1 MLAEHVYITA
11 IEQGALV
18 LDGAQGT
25 YLQLNEIAYEILK
38 SLGRGLK
45 PAEIIVEIQKTYAVP
60 ESQIAA
66 DVTKCITDFTDRGWV
81 QIS

>member
-11 IEQGALV
+11 IPQGALV

-38 SLGRGLK
+38 SLGRGLA
-45 PAEIIVEIQKTYAVP
+45 PTEIILEIQKNYAVP
-60 ESQIAA
+60 ETQVAQDVATCIA
-66 DVTKCITDFTDRGWV
+66 DFTNRGWV